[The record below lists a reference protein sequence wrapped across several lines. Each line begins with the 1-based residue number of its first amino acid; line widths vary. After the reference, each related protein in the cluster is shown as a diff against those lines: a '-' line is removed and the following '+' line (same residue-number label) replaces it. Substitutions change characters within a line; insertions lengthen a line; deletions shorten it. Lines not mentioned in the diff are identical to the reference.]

1 LGDYKFE
8 GLPLNPTMA
17 MELIVQHLA
26 TQQKPV
32 RRVDLTR
39 IVENKHIEL
48 GGLAVTN
55 TQSRVMQ
62 ALKRLVDDKVVSNP
76 ALGFYN
82 LITSSQT
89 AKDGVENTVLEEG
102 ELIESTAELLTAE
115 MSVGA
120 GMETVYVYFNEAE
133 RKLAGFENK
142 KSWPCKVGYTGG
154 SLTTRIISQ
163 GLSTSMSKL
172 PSVGLVIKTE
182 DGRGL
187 ERILHSALD
196 MAGARIADA
205 LGSEWFET
213 SPEKIS
219 VWYSQFCEANKSL
232 SI

>member
-1 LGDYKFE
+1 MGDYKFE

-26 TQQKPV
+26 TQQRPV

-39 IVENKHIEL
+39 IVENRHVEL

-55 TQSRVMQ
+55 TQNRVMQ
-62 ALKRLVDDKVVSNP
+62 ALRRLVDDKVISNP
-76 ALGFYN
+76 ALGFYI

-89 AKDGVENTVLEEG
+89 ASDGIEDFILEEAA
-102 ELIESTAELLTAE
+102 LIESATELLTTE
-115 MSVGA
+115 MSIGA
-120 GMETVYVYFNEAE
+120 GTETVYVYFQEAE
-133 RKLAGFENK
+133 RKLAGFENR

-163 GLSTSMSKL
+163 GLATSMSKL

-196 MAGARIADA
+196 LAGARIADA

-219 VWYSQFCEANKSL
+219 AWYEQFCAANKML
-232 SI
+232 AI